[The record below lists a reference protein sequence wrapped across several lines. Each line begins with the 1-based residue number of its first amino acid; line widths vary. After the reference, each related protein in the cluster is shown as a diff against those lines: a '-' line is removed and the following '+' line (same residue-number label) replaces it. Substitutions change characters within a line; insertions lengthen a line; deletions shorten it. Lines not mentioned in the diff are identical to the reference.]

1 MLQQWNFP
9 KFFLPKLNLSANI
22 VVVKTLQVALANSR
36 KTNIQNNCIIENV
49 ERPAASN
56 IAFLVWESRIS
67 QVRANIFWWESLT
80 DIQKPSDVFSIY
92 YNWLHYGKTLDA
104 AFCSKSK
111 CLEAVKCNAL

>member
-1 MLQQWNFP
+1 MSEFNGYHFIINSERQAKNTSTRHKTPRNKTPIYRKFNKLIQLFLDWML
-9 KFFLPKLNLSANI
+9 FLNTFL
-22 VVVKTLQVALANSR
+22 
-36 KTNIQNNCIIENV
+36 
-49 ERPAASN
+49 
-56 IAFLVWESRIS
+56 AFLVSESRIS